1 MSVLDE
7 LGKSNS
13 MISVLHI
20 LYELRSSGA
29 EIMIKN
35 ATPYWKEKGI
45 VQHVLST
52 AQTMGDFANDLSHKG
67 VIIHHIPFSN
77 TIDFFDK
84 FFCFVRH
91 NHFNVVH
98 IHVERTFLTYSVLA
112 RIARV
117 PVIIRTL
124 HSTYMFE
131 GLTRF
136 NRAVRRWMVRVL
148 GVIQV
153 SVSAAIQENEKKRF
167 HNPTLQINNW
177 YDDSMFY
184 PPSKNERANA
194 RKKYKLSKNQKVI
207 ISVGNCAPVKNHE
220 SIIRALSLIKNEGF
234 RLEYWH
240 VGEEDVEKREQ
251 KLVSEL
257 NLNNI
262 VKFWG
267 RQSNVRDF
275 LWAAD
280 VYIMPSFHEGLSIAM
295 LEAIATQIPVV
306 LARSPG
312 LDHWADSFSE
322 IIYSETSPE
331 DLANKLSQALQK
343 SIKRDKNNLKEFTS
357 NFCIDQGAKKY
368 LELYESRK

>member
-7 LGKSNS
+7 LRKKS

-35 ATPYWKEKGI
+35 ATPYWKGKGI

-52 AQTMGDFANDLSHKG
+52 AQTMGDFADDLSREG
-67 VIIHHIPFSN
+67 VIIHHIPYSN
-77 TIDFFDK
+77 SIDFFNK
-84 FFCFVRH
+84 FFRLVRQ
-91 NHFNVVH
+91 NHFDVVH

-112 RIARV
+112 RMARV

-131 GLTRF
+131 GVTRF
-136 NRAVRRWMVRVL
+136 NRAVRRWIVRVL

-184 PPSKNERANA
+184 PPSKYERINT
-194 RKKYKLSKNQKVI
+194 REKFMLHDDQKVI
-207 ISVGNCAPVKNHE
+207 ISIGNCAPVKNHE
-220 SIIRALSLIKNEGF
+220 SIIRALTLIEKEGF
-234 RLEYWH
+234 FLEYWH
-240 VGEEDVEKREQ
+240 VGEEDIEKREQ

-257 NLNNI
+257 NLNSM

-267 RQSNVRDF
+267 RQNNVRDF

-306 LARSPG
+306 LAKSPG
-312 LDHWADSFSE
+312 LDQWAGSFSE
-322 IIYSETSPE
+322 IIYSETSPN
-331 DLANKLSQALQK
+331 DLANKLSLALQK
-343 SIKRDKNNLKEFTS
+343 SNERNDNNLKILTS
-357 NFCIDQGAKKY
+357 DFCIDQGANKY
-368 LELYESRK
+368 LGLYESRK